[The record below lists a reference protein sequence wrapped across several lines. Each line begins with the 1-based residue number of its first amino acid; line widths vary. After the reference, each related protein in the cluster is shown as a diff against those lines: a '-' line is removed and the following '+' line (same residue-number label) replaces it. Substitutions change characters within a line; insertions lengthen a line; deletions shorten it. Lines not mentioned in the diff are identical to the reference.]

1 MKSIIVFI
9 LSLFFIGAASS
20 QSYNRIP
27 GKQDF
32 TDSIKFSKYL
42 NSVGEDSVLT
52 IDRVTKKLK
61 FVAKGGGMTAFT
73 FMLNYDGKRF
83 LMYTN
88 GVLTDSTA
96 SGVKDAYGL
105 GGIRIVDSL
114 GNVYI
119 DGSGISGGSGTDTS
133 YLTNGDSIL
142 NIKNTDGDIQS
153 YNFAGG
159 AGGSGSTFN
168 PDTLEAAIALK
179 LNISDTAAMLSPYQ
193 SAINSKLTNITGLVT
208 AGTNVTV
215 TGSGTSGSPYI
226 ISASGTSVTTSEQVL
241 TATAS
246 QTAFTFTSVPSSY
259 DDYLVFV
266 NGGLWYSTTG
276 YTTSG
281 NIVTLTTPLDLNDKV
296 ILRRTK

>member
-9 LSLFFIGAASS
+9 LSLFLIGAASS

-42 NSVGEDSVLT
+42 NNVGEDSVLT

-159 AGGSGSTFN
+159 GGGGST
-168 PDTLEAAIALK
+168 DTTSLSNRINLK
-179 LNISDTAAMLSPYQ
+179 LNISDTAAMLLPYRP
-193 SAINSKLTNITGLVT
+193 I
-208 AGTNVTV
+208 
-215 TGSGTSGSPYI
+215 P
-226 ISASGTSVTTSEQVL
+226 VTTSEQVL

-246 QTAFTFTSVPSSY
+246 QTAFTFSSVPATYS
-259 DDYLVFV
+259 DYLIFV
-266 NGGLWYSTTG
+266 NGGLWQSTTG

-281 NIVTLTTPLDLNDKV
+281 NIVTLTTALDLNDKV